1 MHRVE
6 KHEFNSPDM
15 CVVALGYGICHVVR
29 RFTEVEVSLESFV
42 LFEKE
47 KNAEGR

>member
-1 MHRVE
+1 
-6 KHEFNSPDM
+6 M
-15 CVVALGYGICHVVR
+15 CVVALGYEICHVIQ

-42 LFEKE
+42 LFENE